1 MVALIEQKSWWS
13 WLWDNWLVDIIIK
26 GGPYIM
32 VPLFIFSVISMGII
46 IERIYRYVRVPGDK
60 KIASELEKIEG
71 ILKENKKIE
80 PLVKYFEERR
90 SILSFVF
97 LSVLK
102 RYEFLL
108 QENRSIN
115 DMRQELIDTAV
126 DSTSEYLEEFLP
138 IVSTIANVATL
149 LGLFGT
155 IVGMIMSFDE
165 LAKGGR
171 GDPAVVAH
179 GISVALLTTAA
190 GLTVAIP
197 SVLGYSFL
205 KRRAEK
211 ITSRL
216 APFENHFI
224 NTLLR
229 EHGRIETYKSILKS
243 VYRNGN
249 LREEELEYLR
259 RKRIELDISD
269 EEAKAI
275 EEEVRGYF
283 KEKKE

>member
-1 MVALIEQKSWWS
+1 MILLIQQKSWWS

-46 IERIYRYVRVPGDK
+46 IERIYRYLKIPKDK
-60 KIASELEKIEG
+60 KIAQMLEEVEE
-71 ILKENKKIE
+71 ILRTNKKIE
-80 PLVKYFEERR
+80 PVVKYFENKKNA
-90 SILSFVF
+90 LSFVF

-115 DMRQELIDTAV
+115 DMRQELMDTAV
-126 DSTSEYLEEFLP
+126 DSTSDYLEEFLP
-138 IVSTIANVATL
+138 IVATIANVATL

-155 IVGMIMSFDE
+155 IIGMIMSFDE

-205 KRRAEK
+205 RRRAEK
-211 ITSRL
+211 ITKHL
-216 APFENHFI
+216 EPFENHFV
-224 NTLLR
+224 NTLLH
-229 EHGRIETYKSILKS
+229 EHGRIESYRAIVAS
-243 VYRNGN
+243 VYRNGS
-249 LREEELEYLR
+249 LTEEGGEYLR

-269 EEAKAI
+269 EEARAI
-275 EEEVRGYF
+275 EDEVI
-283 KEKKE
+283 KSLKVKKE

>member
-126 DSTSEYLEEFLP
+126 DSTSEYLEEFF
-138 IVSTIANVATL
+138 A
-149 LGLFGT
+149 
-155 IVGMIMSFDE
+155 
-165 LAKGGR
+165 
-171 GDPAVVAH
+171 
-179 GISVALLTTAA
+179 
-190 GLTVAIP
+190 
-197 SVLGYSFL
+197 YC
-205 KRRAEK
+205 
-211 ITSRL
+211 
-216 APFENHFI
+216 
-224 NTLLR
+224 
-229 EHGRIETYKSILKS
+229 
-243 VYRNGN
+243 
-249 LREEELEYLR
+249 
-259 RKRIELDISD
+259 
-269 EEAKAI
+269 
-275 EEEVRGYF
+275 
-283 KEKKE
+283 

>member
-1 MVALIEQKSWWS
+1 MLLFIEQKSWWS

-26 GGPYIM
+26 GGPAIM
-32 VPLFIFSVISMGII
+32 VPLFIFSVISLGII
-46 IERIYRYVRVPGDK
+46 IERIYRYLRIPKDK
-60 KIASELEKIEG
+60 RIALILEEVEK
-71 ILKENKKIE
+71 ILKENRKIE
-80 PLVKYFEERR
+80 PVVSYFENKKDA
-90 SILSFVF
+90 LSFVF

-115 DMRQELIDTAV
+115 DMRQELMDTAV

-138 IVSTIANVATL
+138 VVATIANVATL

-205 KRRAEK
+205 RRRAEK
-211 ITSRL
+211 ITRRL
-216 APFENHFI
+216 EPFENHFI

-229 EHGRIETYKSILKS
+229 EHGRIEAYKAIVASI
-243 VYRNGN
+243 YRNGN
-249 LREEELEYLR
+249 LTEEESEYLR

-269 EEAKAI
+269 DEANAI
-275 EEEVRGYF
+275 EKEIIEKL
-283 KEKKE
+283 KEKKD

>member
-1 MVALIEQKSWWS
+1 MFLFIEQKSWWS
-13 WLWDNWLVDIIIK
+13 WLWDNWLVDIIIR

-32 VPLFIFSVISMGII
+32 VPLFIFSVISLGII
-46 IERIYRYVRVPGDK
+46 IERIYRYLRIPKDK
-60 KIASELEKIEG
+60 KIASILEEVEKILRENRK
-71 ILKENKKIE
+71 IEPVVRYFENKKDA
-80 PLVKYFEERR
+80 
-90 SILSFVF
+90 LSFVF

-115 DMRQELIDTAV
+115 DMRQELMDTAV

-138 IVSTIANVATL
+138 IVATIANVATL

-155 IVGMIMSFDE
+155 IIGMIISFDE
-165 LAKGGR
+165 IAKGGR

-205 KRRAEK
+205 RRRAEK
-211 ITSRL
+211 ITRRL
-216 APFENHFI
+216 EPFENHFV

-229 EHGRIETYKSILKS
+229 EHGRIESYKAIVAS

-249 LREEELEYLR
+249 LTEEESEYLR

-275 EEEVRGYF
+275 EDEVIEKLKG
-283 KEKKE
+283 KKE

>member
-1 MVALIEQKSWWS
+1 MLFLIQQKSWWS
-13 WLWDNWLVDIIIK
+13 WLWDNWLVDIIIR

-32 VPLFIFSVISMGII
+32 VPLFIFSVISLGII
-46 IERIYRYVRVPGDK
+46 IERIYRYLTVPNDK
-60 KIASELEKIEG
+60 KIASELGEVEK

-80 PLVKYFEERR
+80 PVVRYFENKKGV
-90 SILSFVF
+90 LPFVF

-102 RYEFLL
+102 KYEFLL

-115 DMRQELIDTAV
+115 DIRQELMDTAV

-138 IVSTIANVATL
+138 IVATIASVSTL
-149 LGLFGT
+149 LGLYGT
-155 IVGMIMSFDE
+155 IVGMIISFDE

-205 KRRAEK
+205 RRKAEK
-211 ITSRL
+211 ITRRL
-216 APFENHFI
+216 EPFENHFI
-224 NTLLR
+224 NMLLN
-229 EHGRIETYKSILKS
+229 EHGRIESYKAIVANIYK
-243 VYRNGN
+243 NGH
-249 LREEELEYLR
+249 LTDEGSEYLR
-259 RKRIELDISD
+259 RKRIELNISD
-269 EEAKAI
+269 EEAKII
-275 EEEVRGYF
+275 EEEILKGQ
-283 KEKKE
+283 KEK

>member
-1 MVALIEQKSWWS
+1 MLLIQQKSWFS

-32 VPLFIFSVISMGII
+32 VPIFIFSVISIGII
-46 IERIYRYVRVPGDK
+46 IERIYRYLKVPRDRR
-60 KIASELEKIEG
+60 IAQRLEEVEKI
-71 ILKENKKIE
+71 LRENKDIGA
-80 PLVKYFEERR
+80 LVRYFERKNDV
-90 SILSFVF
+90 LSFAF

-108 QENRSIN
+108 HENRSIN
-115 DMRQELIDTAV
+115 DMRQELMDTAV

-138 IVSTIANVATL
+138 TVATIANVATL

-155 IVGMIMSFDE
+155 IIGMIISFDE

-205 KRRAEK
+205 RRRAQK
-211 ITSRL
+211 IVRHL
-216 APFENHFI
+216 EPFENHFI

-229 EHGRIETYKSILKS
+229 EHGRIESYKTIVASIYK
-243 VYRNGN
+243 NGN
-249 LREEELEYLR
+249 LTEEGSEYLR
-259 RKRIELDISD
+259 RKRIELDISED
-269 EEAKAI
+269 EARMI
-275 EEEVRGYF
+275 EEELI
-283 KEKKE
+283 KSLKDK

>member
-1 MVALIEQKSWWS
+1 MLFLIQQKSWWS
-13 WLWDNWLVDIIIK
+13 WLWDNWLVNIIIK

-32 VPLFIFSVISMGII
+32 VPLFIFSVISLGII
-46 IERIYRYVRVPGDK
+46 IERIYRYLTVPRDK
-60 KIASELEKIEG
+60 KIASELEEVEG

-80 PLVKYFEERR
+80 PVVKYYETKKGV
-90 SILSFVF
+90 LPFVF

-138 IVSTIANVATL
+138 IVATIASVATL

-211 ITSRL
+211 IAKRL
-216 APFENHFI
+216 EPFENHFI
-224 NTLLR
+224 NMLLN
-229 EHGRIETYKSILKS
+229 EHGRIESYKTI
-243 VYRNGN
+243 VANIYRNGN
-249 LREEELEYLR
+249 LTEEGSEYLR
-259 RKRIELDISD
+259 RKRIELNISD
-269 EEAKAI
+269 EEAKII
-275 EEEVRGYF
+275 EEEILKSLKG
-283 KEKKE
+283 K

>member
-1 MVALIEQKSWWS
+1 
-13 WLWDNWLVDIIIK
+13 K

-46 IERIYRYVRVPGDK
+46 IERIYRYLKIPKDK
-60 KIASELEKIEG
+60 KIAQMLEEVEE
-71 ILKENKKIE
+71 ILRTNKKIE
-80 PLVKYFEERR
+80 PVVKYFENKKNA
-90 SILSFVF
+90 LSFVF

-115 DMRQELIDTAV
+115 DMRQELMDTAV
-126 DSTSEYLEEFLP
+126 DSTSDYLEEFLP
-138 IVSTIANVATL
+138 IVATIANVATL

-155 IVGMIMSFDE
+155 IIGMIMSFDE

-205 KRRAEK
+205 RRRAEK
-211 ITSRL
+211 ITKHL
-216 APFENHFI
+216 EPFENHFV
-224 NTLLR
+224 NTLLH
-229 EHGRIETYKSILKS
+229 EHGRIESYRAIVAS
-243 VYRNGN
+243 VYRNGS
-249 LREEELEYLR
+249 LTEEGGEYLR

-269 EEAKAI
+269 EEARAI
-275 EEEVRGYF
+275 EDEVI
-283 KEKKE
+283 KSLKVKKE